1 MISNRYYYFVHSK
14 SGFFVKFRQ
23 LRRLKMEQI
32 LNKLSEIELTAQRI
46 MEDCDRQKQVLSEEA
61 EKKCKD
67 YDDLLE
73 SQTNE
78 QILKIRQQLEEE
90 KDSRLSQLRADTE
103 ATFSSLDA
111 QYEQQHTQLSR
122 ELFEK
127 ILSM

>member
-1 MISNRYYYFVHSK
+1 
-14 SGFFVKFRQ
+14 
-23 LRRLKMEQI
+23 MEQI

-103 ATFSSLDA
+103 ATFSSPDA
-111 QYEQQHTQLSR
+111 QYEQHHTQLSR